1 MASLSALLS
10 QQLVDHPFHIMLELL
25 FAVALGYLLL
35 QRFNRRAAPA
45 KTAQAAKPVNM
56 PSPEE
61 QERRIAAYR
70 SEPFHA
76 DGAVTSNVP
85 VPEFKGMTE
94 VCGRDG
100 CHITI
105 LRPGS
110 TAPVECLDLATYD
123 FHSFSTL
130 PEVVDV
136 ARAAVNAYGV
146 GSCGPRSFYGT
157 IKPHLLV
164 EQDLAKFL
172 KTDDAVVYSFA
183 YATVATLISCFSGRG
198 DYLVYDDGVSTSVM
212 EGCKLSR
219 SDIRPYQ
226 HCDMASL
233 EAKLKEV
240 VAKDGT
246 KKPHRRFVV
255 TEGVFSET
263 GDICP
268 LPQILALCHKY
279 KFRLVLED
287 GYGFG
292 VLGKTGRGTPEHFN
306 IPTMDVDVY
315 IGSLSTS
322 MGAVGGFCA
331 GASNMVDHQRLSAT
345 AYVFSASL
353 PPYITASVS
362 QCLTV
367 MDRDHSFVEKLQA
380 HTRHMREHLRSA
392 GFNAEKIQLVDSVD
406 DASPVMVLAV
416 QPAYVKAEGLQNVEN
431 SLQKV
436 INVLQGKK
444 VAVVRNVFTTD
455 EPVKT
460 VSGLRIVAKSQAT
473 KAEVDSALEAI
484 EAAVKAEFA

>member
-1 MASLSALLS
+1 
-10 QQLVDHPFHIMLELL
+10 
-25 FAVALGYLLL
+25 
-35 QRFNRRAAPA
+35 
-45 KTAQAAKPVNM
+45 
-56 PSPEE
+56 
-61 QERRIAAYR
+61 
-70 SEPFHA
+70 
-76 DGAVTSNVP
+76 
-85 VPEFKGMTE
+85 
-94 VCGRDG
+94 
-100 CHITI
+100 
-105 LRPGS
+105 
-110 TAPVECLDLATYD
+110 
-123 FHSFSTL
+123 
-130 PEVVDV
+130 
-136 ARAAVNAYGV
+136 
-146 GSCGPRSFYGT
+146 
-157 IKPHLLV
+157 
-164 EQDLAKFL
+164 
-172 KTDDAVVYSFA
+172 
-183 YATVATLISCFSGRG
+183 
-198 DYLVYDDGVSTSVM
+198 
-212 EGCKLSR
+212 
-219 SDIRPYQ
+219 
-226 HCDMASL
+226 
-233 EAKLKEV
+233 
-240 VAKDGT
+240 
-246 KKPHRRFVV
+246 
-255 TEGVFSET
+255 
-263 GDICP
+263 
-268 LPQILALCHKY
+268 
-279 KFRLVLED
+279 
-287 GYGFG
+287 
-292 VLGKTGRGTPEHFN
+292 
-306 IPTMDVDVY
+306 
-315 IGSLSTS
+315 

>member
-1 MASLSALLS
+1 MASVSALLS
-10 QQLVDHPFHIMLELL
+10 QQLVEHPFHIVLELL

-35 QRFNRRAAPA
+35 QRTTRRGAAKA
-45 KTAQAAKPVNM
+45 KQAAKPVNM
-56 PSPEE
+56 PSLEE
-61 QERRIAAYR
+61 QERRIAAYQ

-76 DGAVTSNVP
+76 DGITTSNVP
-85 VPEFKGMTE
+85 VPEYKGLTE

-100 CHITI
+100 CHISI
-105 LRPGS
+105 LRPGAK
-110 TAPVECLDLATYD
+110 TPEECLDLATYD

-183 YATVATLISCFSGRG
+183 YATVATLISCFSSRG
-198 DYLVYDDGVSTSVM
+198 DYLVYDEGVSTSVM

-219 SDIRPYQ
+219 SDIRAYK

-233 EAKLKEV
+233 EEKLKEV

-255 TEGVFSET
+255 TEGVFYET

-331 GASNMVDHQRLSAT
+331 GASNMVDHQRLSAH

-353 PPYITASVS
+353 PPYVTASVS

-367 MDRDHSFVEKLQA
+367 LDRDHAYVEKLHGYTKQIRA
-380 HTRHMREHLRSA
+380 ALRKA
-392 GFNAEKIQLVDSVD
+392 KFNAKKIQLVDSID
-406 DASPVMVLAV
+406 DASPVIVLAV
-416 QPAYVKAEGLQNVEN
+416 PADYVKAEGLQSVEN
-431 SLQKV
+431 RLQRI
-436 INVLQGKK
+436 INVLQTKK
-444 VAVVRNVFTTD
+444 VAVVRNVFTT
-455 EPVKT
+455 EETVNN

-473 KAEVDSALEAI
+473 QAEVDSALKAI
-484 EAAVKAEFA
+484 EEAVKAEFA

>member
-1 MASLSALLS
+1 MASVSSVLS
-10 QQLVDHPFHIMLELL
+10 QQLTDHPFHIVLELL
-25 FAVALGYLLL
+25 FAVAVGYLLL
-35 QRFNRRAAPA
+35 QRTVRRGNARS
-45 KTAQAAKPVNM
+45 KPSKPINM
-56 PSPEE
+56 PSLEE
-61 QERRIAAYR
+61 QERRIAAYQ

-76 DGAVTSNVP
+76 DGVVTSNVP
-85 VPEFKGMTE
+85 VPEYKGMTE

-100 CHITI
+100 CHISI

-110 TAPVECLDLATYD
+110 STPEECLDLATYD

-136 ARAAVNAYGV
+136 ARSAVNAYGV

-198 DYLVYDDGVSTSVM
+198 DYLVYDEGVCSSVI

-219 SDIRPYQ
+219 SDIRSYK

-233 EAKLKEV
+233 EEKLKEV
-240 VAKDGT
+240 VAKDGQR
-246 KKPHRRFVV
+246 KPHRRFVV
-255 TEGVFSET
+255 TEGVFFET
-263 GDICP
+263 GEICP
-268 LPQILALCHKY
+268 LPKILELCHKY

-331 GASNMVDHQRLSAT
+331 GASNMVDHQRLAAT

-353 PPYITASVS
+353 PPYVTASVS
-362 QCLTV
+362 QCLAV
-367 MDRDHSFVEKLQA
+367 LDRDNTFVERL
-380 HTRHMREHLRSA
+380 HTYTQHMRTHLRAA
-392 GFNAEKIQLVDSVD
+392 GFNAAKIQLVDATD
-406 DASPVMVLAV
+406 DASPVIVLAV
-416 QPAYVKAEGLQNVEN
+416 APAYVKSEGLQNVEN
-431 SLQKV
+431 RLQKV
-436 INVLQGKK
+436 INGLQGKK
-444 VAVVRNVFTTD
+444 VAVVRNVFTTE
-455 EPVKT
+455 EPVNT
-460 VSGLRIVAKSQAT
+460 VSGLRLAVKSQAT
-473 KAEVDSALEAI
+473 MAEVDGALKAIEEAI
-484 EAAVKAEFA
+484 KAEFA

>member
-1 MASLSALLS
+1 MSSVSAVFS
-10 QQLVDHPFHIMLELL
+10 QQLSEHPFHILLELL
-25 FAVALGYLLL
+25 LAVVLGYLLL
-35 QRFNRRAAPA
+35 HRSIRRAAA
-45 KTAQAAKPVNM
+45 SKSKQAAKPVNM
-56 PSPEE
+56 PSLEE
-61 QERRIAAYR
+61 QERRIAAYQ

-76 DGAVTSNVP
+76 DGVVTSNVP
-85 VPEFKGMTE
+85 VPDYKGLTE
-94 VCGRDG
+94 VCGRGG

-110 TAPVECLDLATYD
+110 ASPEECLDFATYD

-130 PEVVDV
+130 AEVVDV

-172 KTDDAVVYSFA
+172 KTEDAVVYSFA
-183 YATVATLISCFSGRG
+183 YATVATLISCFSSRG
-198 DYLVYDDGVSTSVM
+198 DYLVYDDGVSTSVI

-219 SDIRPYQ
+219 SDIRTYK

-233 EAKLKEV
+233 EEKLKQV
-240 VAKDGT
+240 VAKDGVG
-246 KKPHRRFVV
+246 KPRRRFVV
-255 TEGVFSET
+255 TEGVFYNT

-279 KFRLVLED
+279 KFRLILED
-287 GYGFG
+287 SYGFG
-292 VLGKTGRGTPEHFN
+292 TLGKTGRGTPEHFD

-331 GASNMVDHQRLSAT
+331 GASIMVDHQRLSAT

-353 PPYITASVS
+353 PPYVTASVS

-367 MDRDHSFVEKLQA
+367 LDRDHSFVEKLHA
-380 HTRHMREHLRSA
+380 HTKYIRKQLRNA
-392 GFNAEKIQLVDSVD
+392 RFNAEKVYLVDSVD
-406 DASPVMVLAV
+406 DVSPVIVLAV
-416 QPAYVKAEGLQNVEN
+416 QPDYVKVEGLQNVEN
-431 SLQKV
+431 RLQKV
-436 INVLQGKK
+436 INALQGKR
-444 VAVVRNVFTTD
+444 VAVLRNVFTTD
-455 EPVKT
+455 EPVNT
-460 VSGLRIVAKSQAT
+460 VSGLRVVVKSQASR
-473 KAEVDSALEAI
+473 AEVEGALKAI
-484 EAAVKAEFA
+484 EEAVKAEFA